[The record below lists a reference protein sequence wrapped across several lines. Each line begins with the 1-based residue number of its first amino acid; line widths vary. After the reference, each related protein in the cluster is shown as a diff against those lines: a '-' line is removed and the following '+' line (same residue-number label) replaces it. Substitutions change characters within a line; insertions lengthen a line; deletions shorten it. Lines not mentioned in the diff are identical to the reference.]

1 MSRFQEVVEVA
12 RAGMEELNVPGVAL
26 GVLAD
31 GEEETAGLGVTS
43 LDNPLEVT
51 PDTLFQ
57 IGSITKTYTAT
68 AIMRLVE
75 QGKVGLDEPVR
86 AYLPEFRLA
95 DEDVAARATIRQLL
109 THTGG
114 WLGDYFDDLGPGDDA
129 LALMV
134 ERLADVPQLTPLG
147 EVWSYNNSGFYLA
160 GRVIEV
166 VTQQSFEQALREL
179 VLDPL
184 GLEQSFFFAD
194 EVITRR
200 FVVGHTLNE
209 EQETVVARPWSIG
222 RAAHPA
228 GGIVSNVVDLLR
240 YSRFWID
247 GGDLLT
253 PESVAE
259 MRRPHVPI
267 GGELDAVGLAWF
279 LKAYD
284 GVQTIGHGG
293 GTKGQV
299 TWLGIAPEERF
310 ALVVLTNHDYGGV
323 VGQRVVQQAFETYFG
338 VREPDLQ
345 EIQLDPERTEG
356 YLGRYVSNMM
366 DVVLARADG
375 DLELRLEP
383 KGGFPTPDT
392 PPEPAPPPVP
402 FAFASEEEIFVPE
415 GTFKGER
422 AVFLRDDEG
431 RIVWLRLGGR
441 VYAPERTK

>member
-1 MSRFQEVVEVA
+1 MSRFEEVLDVA
-12 RAGMEELNVPGVAL
+12 RSSLDELSVPGVAL
-26 GVLAD
+26 GILSE

-43 LDNPLEVT
+43 LENPLEVT

-68 AIMRLVE
+68 AIMSLVE
-75 QGKVGLDEPVR
+75 QGSVGLDEPVR
-86 AYLPEFRLA
+86 AYLPDFKLVE
-95 DEDVAARATIRQLL
+95 EDVAALVTIRHLL

-129 LALMV
+129 LARMV
-134 ERLADVPQLTPLG
+134 ERIADVPQLTPLG

-166 VTQQSFEQALREL
+166 VTELPFEQALREL

-184 GLEQSFFFAD
+184 GLESSFFFAD

-209 EQETVVARPWSIG
+209 QQETIVARPWSIG

-228 GGIVSNVVDLLR
+228 GGIVSNVRDLLR
-240 YSRFWID
+240 YARFWID

-259 MRRPHVPI
+259 MLRPHVSI
-267 GGELDAVGLAWF
+267 GGEFDAVGLAWF
-279 LKAYD
+279 LRAFD
-284 GVQTIGHGG
+284 GVKTIGHGG

-299 TWLGIAPEERF
+299 TWLGIAPEQGF

-323 VGQRVVQQAFETYFG
+323 VGQRVVEMAFETYFG
-338 VREPDLQ
+338 VREPELQ
-345 EIQLDPERTEG
+345 EIQLEPGRVQD
-356 YLGRYVSNMM
+356 YLGRYESNMA
-366 DVVLARADG
+366 DVVLAQTDG
-375 DLELRLEP
+375 RLELRLEP

-392 PPEPAPPPVP
+392 PPEPTPPPVP
-402 FAFASEEEIFVPE
+402 FAFAGEQEIFVPE
-415 GTFKGER
+415 GVFKGER
-422 AVFLRDDEG
+422 AAFLRDDDG
-431 RIVWLRLGGR
+431 RIAWLRLGGR
-441 VYAPERTK
+441 VYAPARTK